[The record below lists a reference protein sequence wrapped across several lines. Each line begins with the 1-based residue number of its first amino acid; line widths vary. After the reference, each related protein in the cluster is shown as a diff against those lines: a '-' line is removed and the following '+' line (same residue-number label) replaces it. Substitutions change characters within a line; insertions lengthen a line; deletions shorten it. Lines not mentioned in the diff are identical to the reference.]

1 MKLQSKVALIT
12 GGSSGIGK
20 ATAEL
25 FAAKGALVAVVSGS
39 SLAKAEEVAASIT
52 KSGGRA
58 RAFVADVRS
67 VSAIQELVKSVTDD
81 CGPIDILMNSAGIY
95 VPNEIGE
102 TTEAEY
108 DRILDINVKGTFFA
122 INAVVPGMK
131 ERRYGKIINV
141 ASVAAFRGAPNHSL
155 YSAVKAAIVMLTRT
169 LATDLAPYDINVNA
183 IAPGN
188 TATPLNEQTRLDP
201 AFADL
206 MAAKA
211 AATPSNRTYSP
222 APEMAK
228 AALFLASD
236 DIRAMHGSTIL
247 LDEGISAG
255 AFWAK

>member
-1 MKLQSKVALIT
+1 
-12 GGSSGIGK
+12 
-20 ATAEL
+20 
-25 FAAKGALVAVVSGS
+25 
-39 SLAKAEEVAASIT
+39 
-52 KSGGRA
+52 
-58 RAFVADVRS
+58 
-67 VSAIQELVKSVTDD
+67 VSAIQQLVKSVTDA

-108 DRILDINVKGTFFA
+108 NRILDINVKGTFFA

-141 ASVAAFRGAPNHSL
+141 ASIAAFRGAPHYSL
-155 YSAVKAAIVMLTRT
+155 YCTVKAAIVMLTRT
-169 LATDLAPYDINVNA
+169 LATDLAPFNININA

-188 TATPLNEQTRLDP
+188 TATPLNEETRLNP
-201 AFADL
+201 AFAEL

-222 APEMAK
+222 PEEMAK

-236 DIRAMHGSTIL
+236 DVQAMHGSTIL
-247 LDEGISAG
+247 LDEGMSAG
-255 AFWAK
+255 AFWTK